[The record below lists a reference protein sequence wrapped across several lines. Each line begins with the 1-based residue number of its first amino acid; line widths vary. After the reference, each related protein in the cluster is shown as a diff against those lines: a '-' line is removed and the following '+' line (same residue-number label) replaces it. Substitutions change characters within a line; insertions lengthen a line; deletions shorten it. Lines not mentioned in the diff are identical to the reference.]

1 MLPDQRQQEFLKM
14 CDIFC
19 YFSAHKNLTMFT
31 LLGVLGTQELII
43 ISSAL
48 AFVCLL
54 VIVPIITY
62 RLGKKAGKL
71 EALEMQ
77 QKQG

>member
-1 MLPDQRQQEFLKM
+1 
-14 CDIFC
+14 
-19 YFSAHKNLTMFT
+19 MFT

-43 ISSAL
+43 ILSL
-48 AFVCLL
+48 IAFCCLL
-54 VIVPIITY
+54 VVVPIIAY

-77 QKQG
+77 QK

>member
-1 MLPDQRQQEFLKM
+1 MF
-14 CDIFC
+14 DIFC
-19 YFSAHKNLTMFT
+19 YFSSHKYLTMFT

-43 ISSAL
+43 ILSLL

-77 QKQG
+77 RKNVL

>member
-1 MLPDQRQQEFLKM
+1 ML
-14 CDIFC
+14 
-19 YFSAHKNLTMFT
+19 T

-43 ISSAL
+43 IASL
-48 AFVCLL
+48 VAFCCLL
-54 VIVPIITY
+54 IIVPILAY

-77 QKQG
+77 RK

>member
-1 MLPDQRQQEFLKM
+1 
-14 CDIFC
+14 
-19 YFSAHKNLTMFT
+19 MFT

-43 ISSAL
+43 ISSLL

-54 VIVPIITY
+54 GIVPIITY

>member
-1 MLPDQRQQEFLKM
+1 
-14 CDIFC
+14 
-19 YFSAHKNLTMFT
+19 MFH

-43 ISSAL
+43 ILSLVASL
-48 AFVCLL
+48 GVFVILP
-54 VIVPIITY
+54 VIIAY

-77 QKQG
+77 RK

>member
-1 MLPDQRQQEFLKM
+1 ML
-14 CDIFC
+14 
-19 YFSAHKNLTMFT
+19 H

-43 ISSAL
+43 ILSLVASL
-48 AFVCLL
+48 GVFVILP
-54 VIVPIITY
+54 VIIAY

-77 QKQG
+77 RK

>member
-1 MLPDQRQQEFLKM
+1 
-14 CDIFC
+14 
-19 YFSAHKNLTMFT
+19 MFT

>member
-1 MLPDQRQQEFLKM
+1 MF
-14 CDIFC
+14 DIFC
-19 YFSAHKNLTMFT
+19 YFSSHKYLTMFT

-43 ISSAL
+43 ILSFLL

-77 QKQG
+77 QNQG

>member
-1 MLPDQRQQEFLKM
+1 
-14 CDIFC
+14 
-19 YFSAHKNLTMFT
+19 MFT

-43 ISSAL
+43 ISSLLL

-54 VIVPIITY
+54 VIVPIIAY

-77 QKQG
+77 QK